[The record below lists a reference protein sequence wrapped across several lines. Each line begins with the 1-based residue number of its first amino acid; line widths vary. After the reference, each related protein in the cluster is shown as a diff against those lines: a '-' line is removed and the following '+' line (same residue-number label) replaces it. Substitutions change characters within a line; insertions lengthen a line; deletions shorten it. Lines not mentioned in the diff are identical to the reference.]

1 MTQPIRID
9 EVSKWYDSGDS
20 EIHVLDN
27 LSLDVTEG
35 EFVAVLGP
43 SGSGKTTLIKMV
55 DGLVDI
61 SAGSIH
67 VGDRR
72 VEEPSTDVAMVFQ
85 TFQLYPWRSV
95 IDNVALG
102 LEIQGVPKAERRER
116 AREWIDTVGLDGFE
130 QSYPYELSGGMQ
142 QRVGLA
148 RALVV
153 DPDVLLMDEP
163 FGALDAQTKDRLQS
177 ELLELLG
184 ERSKTVMFVTHDIR
198 EAVFLADRVVVLDT
212 IPASITMELDIDFD
226 RPRWTRREE
235 IEGNEQ
241 FAEYEHRLREHLGL
255 TGTA

>member
-1 MTQPIRID
+1 
-9 EVSKWYDSGDS
+9 
-20 EIHVLDN
+20 
-27 LSLDVTEG
+27 
-35 EFVAVLGP
+35 
-43 SGSGKTTLIKMV
+43 
-55 DGLVDI
+55 
-61 SAGSIH
+61 
-67 VGDRR
+67 
-72 VEEPSTDVAMVFQ
+72 
-85 TFQLYPWRSV
+85 
-95 IDNVALG
+95 
-102 LEIQGVPKAERRER
+102 
-116 AREWIDTVGLDGFE
+116 
-130 QSYPYELSGGMQ
+130 
-142 QRVGLA
+142 
-148 RALVV
+148 
-153 DPDVLLMDEP
+153 MDEP